1 MSFQL
6 DALDAL
12 DTVENIHNGTIVQY
26 TPQHTNPIISC
37 ANCGHPME
45 SKGVAICADCIRQ
58 SIDIT
63 KDIQKSGTLVFCRK
77 CGRLQVPP
85 THWIVAP
92 PESRELLAAILK
104 RIKGLSK
111 SGGAMGTGARLVDA
125 RFIWTEPHS
134 RRIKLK
140 ITVQGES
147 PEYQNTVVQ
156 QSFEA
161 EFVEQGSQCPDCAKS
176 YTANTWVA
184 CIQIR
189 QRISHKRTLYYLE
202 QLILKHKANNNTVS
216 ISETKDGLDFFYND
230 RKHAIKM
237 VEFLQQSV
245 PIRVT
250 NSSEFI
256 SQDTHTSKKTYKY
269 TYHVE
274 IVPISKDD
282 LVVLPKPVANS
293 LDFLPSRL
301 VICKKIT
308 NSIHFLDPTTLKTGE
323 LLASHYWR
331 KPFPVLGTPKSSATE
346 FVVLDVDKTG
356 KSVDRLVQADVTI
369 ARTSDLGMND
379 NTFYVR
385 SHLGGIL
392 HPGDSV
398 SGYDLE
404 NVNWNS
410 ELWDE
415 IDKDKVQS
423 VILIKKV
430 LSEEEKS
437 AKVKNRGRKWRL
449 KRMAVEHD
457 AREEMKASEPFDSAK
472 ANNKNDAALLRQ
484 ERDYEEFLEELEEDP
499 ELLRRVNVYVQ
510 KDDEEEEEGSEE
522 EDIPELEIE
531 GLNLEDNDEPEKQV

>member
-1 MSFQL
+1 MPLQST
-6 DALDAL
+6 ALDTL
-12 DTVENIHNGTIVQY
+12 ETVENIHNGTIVQY
-26 TPQHTNPIISC
+26 APQHTNPIISC

-45 SKGVAICADCIRQ
+45 SKGSAICDDCIRL
-58 SIDIT
+58 SVDIT
-63 KDIQKSGTLVFCRK
+63 ANIQKSGTLVFCRK
-77 CGRLQVPP
+77 CGRLQAPP
-85 THWIVAP
+85 NHWIVAP

-111 SGGAMGTGARLVDA
+111 SGGAAGGATGEGARLIDA

-140 ITVQGES
+140 ITVQGEAA
-147 PEYQNTVVQ
+147 EYHNTIVQ

-184 CIQIR
+184 CIQVR
-189 QRISHKRTLYYLE
+189 QRVSHKRTLYYLE
-202 QLILKHKANNNTVS
+202 QLILKNKANNNTVS

-245 PIRVT
+245 PTKVT
-250 NSSEFI
+250 SSSEFI
-256 SQDTHTSKKTYKY
+256 SQDTHTSKKVYKY
-269 TYHVE
+269 IYQLE
-274 IVPISKDD
+274 IVPVSKDD
-282 LVVLPKPVANS
+282 LIALPKSVANS
-293 LDFLPSRL
+293 LSFLPSRL

-308 NSIHFLDPTTLKTGE
+308 NSIHLLDPATLKTGE
-323 LLASHYWR
+323 LTAAQYWR
-331 KPFPVLGTPKSSATE
+331 KPFPILASSKSDATE
-346 FVVLDVDKTG
+346 FVVLDIEKSG
-356 KSVDRLVQADVTI
+356 KSVGALVQADATV
-369 ARTSDLGMND
+369 ARTSDLGVND

-404 NVNWNS
+404 TVNWNS

-415 IDKDKVQS
+415 LDKDKLQS
-423 VILIKKV
+423 VVLIKKV
-430 LSEEEKS
+430 LSEEEKM
-437 AKVKNRGRKWRL
+437 AKRKNRGRNWRL
-449 KRMAVEHD
+449 KRMAVKHD
-457 AREEMKASEPFDSAK
+457 EREQMKVEESYDKSKPS
-472 ANNKNDAALLRQ
+472 NKNDAALLRQ

-499 ELLRRVNVYVQ
+499 ELREAVDVYVQ
-510 KDDEEEEEGSEE
+510 DDDEEAGDDDLNEESL
-522 EDIPELEIE
+522 PELDIE
-531 GLNLEDNDEPEKQV
+531 T